1 MDAIQVAINNL
12 PTTGASFGDEAPEVV
27 AISKDAVLSI
37 VNTSFSTFSQ
47 MLATSAQKINDLTAA
62 LADRINKCS
71 SVEKAMEGCKEMAS
85 HALTDMGQ
93 RLENANQTSRELA
106 EKLSTSEAALEAAKV
121 QLAALPARILK
132 LGERGLL
139 IGGIGAGAV
148 AVGYLGSRYVHKES
162 TWKKATFNLI
172 SFAGFAAMCFV
183 LFNRPLSTAAQ
194 TLSQWSFTK

>member
-1 MDAIQVAINNL
+1 MDVANTINAL
-12 PTTGASFGDEAPEVV
+12 PTTLVSFGDEAPEVV
-27 AISKDAVLSI
+27 AISKDAVLSV
-37 VNTSFSTFSQ
+37 VNSSFSTFSQ
-47 MLATSAQKINDLTAA
+47 MLTESEQRINSLTAA

-85 HALTDMGQ
+85 HALADMGQ
-93 RLENANQTSRELA
+93 RLENAKQAIRELA
-106 EKLSTSEAALEAAKV
+106 EKLSTSDAALQAAKE

-148 AVGYLGSRYVHKES
+148 AFGYLGSRHVHKDS

-194 TLSQWSFTK
+194 ALSQWSFTK